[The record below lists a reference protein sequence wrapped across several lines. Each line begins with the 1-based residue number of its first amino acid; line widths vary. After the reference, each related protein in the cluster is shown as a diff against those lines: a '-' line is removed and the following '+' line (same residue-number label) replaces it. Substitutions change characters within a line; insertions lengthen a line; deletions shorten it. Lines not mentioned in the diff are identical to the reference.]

1 MMQDKIT
8 NIIAKHVA
16 NNFLG
21 DLDTKVPGG
30 VLRGTSMS
38 NNGDKHVLH
47 IGLFQEDVETGE
59 IEDRPVSSWT
69 LTLDKTD

>member
-1 MMQDKIT
+1 MQDKIT

-16 NNFLG
+16 NHCLG

-38 NNGDKHVLH
+38 NTGDKHVLH
-47 IGLFQEDVETGE
+47 IGLFQEDVDTGE
-59 IEDRPVSSWT
+59 VEDRPVSSWT